1 MEVRIQHF
9 RRRLTTA
16 FRRCNTSGYKGL
28 GAMWFIEMVL
38 QQSLSGRGL
47 SSTGG
52 ATHADDDLRTAEFFN
67 RFLEIISFALGR
79 GIHLPTAL

>member
-1 MEVRIQHF
+1 
-9 RRRLTTA
+9 
-16 FRRCNTSGYKGL
+16 
-28 GAMWFIEMVL
+28 MWFIEMVL

-52 ATHADDDLRTAEFFN
+52 ATHADGDSRTAEFFN

-79 GIHLPTAL
+79 GIHLPTAFIKRFFSKWSEHIYLRMYLNLIAG